1 MVQKVL
7 FSLPDQ
13 LVSKMRTHIP
23 NKQRSKVVA
32 ALLEKELERREQA
45 LYECALEVE
54 ADETL
59 NEEMKDWE
67 ETVAD
72 GIVDDSW

>member
-7 FSLPDQ
+7 FSLPDK
-13 LVSKMRTHIP
+13 LVSKMRAHIP
-23 NKQRSKVVA
+23 SKQRSKVVA
-32 ALLEKELERREQA
+32 SLLGKELERREQA

-59 NEEMKDWE
+59 NEEMKNWE

-72 GIVDDSW
+72 GIEDESW